1 MATGRGGRGAALL
14 EALANNLSN
23 RPGLK
28 EEEPQSKQFSSGASL
43 GRGSLLA
50 AALKHTGETK
60 PSLLSEPAQSTLST
74 PSIESKPLGRGFAAM
89 KALLQHQQQSPMVGR
104 GMGVSAQTSSTSLY
118 HPTSSQ
124 ASPALTAP
132 SLANQNNS
140 GSQDIDEISRRLGQ
154 VDVQEQPRR
163 KERERLPTVTMIGT
177 EGTPL
182 DLSANYVRVKCTNP
196 GVYLYSVQFSPPID
210 NRKLMMK
217 LLMEHK
223 DKFPTLNSFD
233 GNIFYLPYKLPQEE
247 VNLTSTRKTDG
258 SKISIKLSYVKMVP
272 PEHCCHLYNVIFRR
286 IMYILQMCQ
295 VGKYY
300 YNPNTPA
307 VVPQHKLEVWPGY
320 ITAIKEHE
328 GGLLLLLDASHRVL
342 RTETVH
348 DIMEKSYH
356 LNPSNYKSDVFKM
369 VVGCV
374 VLTRY
379 NNKTYRVDDILWD
392 SSPMERFQ
400 LKTGESMTFE
410 EYYRKQHNIVIKNPS
425 QPLLLSK
432 RKPPKGMPPG
442 FKMDPEFLCLV
453 PELCYM
459 SGLTDDI
466 RSQFTVMKDL
476 AAHTRV
482 TPAQRQFAMKKFV
495 NNVNSNP
502 DAKKELAIWGLEL
515 DSSTVSIN
523 GRLLP
528 MEKIIMGN
536 KEFMAG
542 PQCDW
547 SRDVCRNE
555 LVSAV
560 SLMNWGV
567 FYIRK
572 DAPRVNDFI
581 RCLQNEAK
589 NMGINCLVPFRKELV
604 NEKIETLVQE
614 LRNSI
619 NSKVQLVV
627 VVNPTNREDRYSAIK
642 KVCCV
647 EAPVPSQVIISKT
660 IAKPDK
666 LRSVVQKIALQI
678 NCKLGGELWSVP
690 IPLQKLMVVGIDTYH
705 CPTKKK
711 ASIGGF
717 VASMN
722 HTCTRW
728 YSKVCIQQP
737 GQELVQGLQICLTA
751 ALRKFHAEN
760 HFLPEKIVIFR
771 DGVGDGQLDVLADH
785 EVKQLHRCFT
795 SFGEYTPFC
804 TTVCVQ
810 KRINTRIYSRERNGE
825 MANPPPGTVVDHTVT
840 RRDRYDYFIVSQ
852 HVRHGTV
859 SPTHYIVV
867 DDGIGLKPGQMQRL
881 TYKMT
886 YLYYNWP
893 GTVRVPAPCQ
903 YAHKLAY
910 LVGESIGREPAECLS
925 DRLFF
930 L

>member
-1 MATGRGGRGAALL
+1 
-14 EALANNLSN
+14 
-23 RPGLK
+23 
-28 EEEPQSKQFSSGASL
+28 
-43 GRGSLLA
+43 
-50 AALKHTGETK
+50 
-60 PSLLSEPAQSTLST
+60 
-74 PSIESKPLGRGFAAM
+74 
-89 KALLQHQQQSPMVGR
+89 
-104 GMGVSAQTSSTSLY
+104 
-118 HPTSSQ
+118 
-124 ASPALTAP
+124 
-132 SLANQNNS
+132 
-140 GSQDIDEISRRLGQ
+140 
-154 VDVQEQPRR
+154 
-163 KERERLPTVTMIGT
+163 
-177 EGTPL
+177 
-182 DLSANYVRVKCTNP
+182 
-196 GVYLYSVQFSPPID
+196 
-210 NRKLMMK
+210 
-217 LLMEHK
+217 
-223 DKFPTLNSFD
+223 
-233 GNIFYLPYKLPQEE
+233 
-247 VNLTSTRKTDG
+247 
-258 SKISIKLSYVKMVP
+258 
-272 PEHCCHLYNVIFRR
+272 
-286 IMYILQMCQ
+286 
-295 VGKYY
+295 
-300 YNPNTPA
+300 
-307 VVPQHKLEVWPGY
+307 
-320 ITAIKEHE
+320 
-328 GGLLLLLDASHRVL
+328 
-342 RTETVH
+342 
-348 DIMEKSYH
+348 
-356 LNPSNYKSDVFKM
+356 
-369 VVGCV
+369 
-374 VLTRY
+374 
-379 NNKTYRVDDILWD
+379 
-392 SSPMERFQ
+392 
-400 LKTGESMTFE
+400 
-410 EYYRKQHNIVIKNPS
+410 KQHNIVIKNPS

-690 IPLQKLMVVGIDTYH
+690 IPLTLNQFLTRLLNTDLGVPSGTCVVHTGNESTNGSFLFSG
-705 CPTKKK
+705 
-711 ASIGGF
+711 AMIG
-717 VASMN
+717 
-722 HTCTRW
+722 
-728 YSKVCIQQP
+728 
-737 GQELVQGLQICLTA
+737 
-751 ALRKFHAEN
+751 
-760 HFLPEKIVIFR
+760 
-771 DGVGDGQLDVLADH
+771 
-785 EVKQLHRCFT
+785 
-795 SFGEYTPFC
+795 
-804 TTVCVQ
+804 
-810 KRINTRIYSRERNGE
+810 INTN
-825 MANPPPGTVVDHTVT
+825 H
-840 RRDRYDYFIVSQ
+840 
-852 HVRHGTV
+852 H
-859 SPTHYIVV
+859 
-867 DDGIGLKPGQMQRL
+867 
-881 TYKMT
+881 
-886 YLYYNWP
+886 
-893 GTVRVPAPCQ
+893 
-903 YAHKLAY
+903 
-910 LVGESIGREPAECLS
+910 
-925 DRLFF
+925 
-930 L
+930 